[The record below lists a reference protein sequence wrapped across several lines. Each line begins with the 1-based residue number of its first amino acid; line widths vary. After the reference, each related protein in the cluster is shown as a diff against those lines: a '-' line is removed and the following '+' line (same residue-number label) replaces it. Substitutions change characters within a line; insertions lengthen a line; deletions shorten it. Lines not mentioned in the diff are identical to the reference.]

1 MLGERVR
8 NGINLPRLSAK
19 LALAAA
25 LSTGLVAA
33 TAAPQAWG
41 QAAQAGDRSDADIQ
55 SDVNYALTNSQALK
69 GQQITAATVEGNVTI
84 SGSVRDAASKELAE
98 SLLYRVKGVHSVT
111 NNVHSVTNNLT
122 VGDAPAAGQNDAQAN
137 DPNAGQQQDP
147 NYDPAQQN
155 MAPAP
160 AGNDQAQQN
169 HGQPGESQQ
178 NQVQQSQ
185 AQQNQYPQGQY
196 PQGQGP
202 DQQRQPYNGQQPY
215 GQQPQY
221 NSQPQYGQQ
230 PQYAQQPEAPVTI
243 PSGTLLQIRT
253 SEPLDATR
261 AQPGQVFQATVA
273 ADVYQG
279 GVLALPRG
287 AVITGKVVATTNNK
301 GDVVGKQG
309 LSLALTSINLGGQ
322 VYPLPSDTWSGQGPG
337 KGGYT
342 AGNTIGGAGFGAIIG
357 AIAGGGAGAAI
368 GAGAGALVGAG
379 ASAATTGPR
388 MYIPAEAVVN
398 FHLTAPLTVTPVSA
412 QEAQRLA
419 STSQPQL
426 QRRGPYPYGPYGAYP
441 PPPPP
446 PGYYYYGY
454 RYPVAYYPYYYRY

>member
-1 MLGERVR
+1 MLGERVK
-8 NGINLPRLSAK
+8 NGINLTRLSAK

-25 LSTGLVAA
+25 LSTGLIA
-33 TAAPQAWG
+33 TTTASQAWG
-41 QAAQAGDRSDADIQ
+41 QATQSIDRSDADIQ

-98 SLLYRVKGVHSVT
+98 MLASRVKGVHV
-111 NNVHSVTNNLT
+111 VTNNLT
-122 VGDAPAAGQNDAQAN
+122 VGDAPAAAPAPPQTDAQAT
-137 DPNAGQQQDP
+137 DPNASQQQDP

-155 MAPAP
+155 MAPVPPPPP
-160 AGNDQAQQN
+160 ANSNDQAQ
-169 HGQPGESQQ
+169 
-178 NQVQQSQ
+178 SQ
-185 AQQNQYPQGQY
+185 APDPQQPAPG
-196 PQGQGP
+196 
-202 DQQRQPYNGQQPY
+202 QPYNNQSQY

-221 NSQPQYGQQ
+221 NPQAQYGQQ
-230 PQYAQQPEAPVTI
+230 PQYAQQQPEAPVTI

-279 GVLALPRG
+279 NVLALPRG
-287 AVITGKVVATTNNK
+287 AVITGKVVATTTNK

-322 VYPLPSDTWSGQGPG
+322 VYPLPTDTWTGQGPG

-342 AGNTIGGAGFGAIIG
+342 AGNTVGGAGLGAIIG

-368 GAGAGALVGAG
+368 GAGVGGLVGAG

-388 MYIPAEAVVN
+388 MYLPAEAVVN
-398 FHLTAPLTVTPVSA
+398 FHLAAPVTVTPVSA

-419 STSQPQL
+419 SSQPRLQ

-446 PGYYYYGY
+446 GYYYPY